1 MFDLYAGPARKRRSR
16 QWKPAS
22 IAVAI
27 LAHAAAIGAIAVYA
41 DDAEAKPV
49 VEEVIAEW
57 KVEDDKP
64 APKPP
69 PPPPP
74 EPEPPAPKEPPKV
87 ELAPEPEPVR
97 LRAPRPPAP
106 VKGDFVTPRPPQN
119 PPVGI
124 PAPNLNA
131 QPITQLDVSG
141 IGKEGDVVGAV
152 DPGDLRAPTGNT
164 QPSEAKEAPP
174 APPAPPAEPAEEPNN
189 GEPMAESEVDVRPSL
204 RNGDDVQ
211 RALQRAYPSML
222 RDAGVTGETVLQ
234 FVIDENGRV
243 EPGSVEIVSSSD
255 EQFAAAARRVVSSMR
270 FSPAKAGGRTVRV
283 TTTLP
288 ERWTIQS

>member
-1 MFDLYAGPARKRRSR
+1 M
-16 QWKPAS
+16 
-22 IAVAI
+22 
-27 LAHAAAIGAIAVYA
+27 AHAAAIGAIAVYA
-41 DDAEAKPV
+41 DDAEAKPM

-57 KVEDDKP
+57 KIEDDKP
-64 APKPP
+64 VPKPP

-87 ELAPEPEPVR
+87 ELAPEPEPEPVK

-124 PAPNLNA
+124 PAPDLNA
-131 QPITQLDVSG
+131 QPITQVDVSG
-141 IGKEGDVVGAV
+141 IGKEGDVVGTV
-152 DPGDLRAPTGNT
+152 DPGDQRAPTGNT

-174 APPAPPAEPAEEPNN
+174 APPAPPAAEPAEEAYD
-189 GEPMAESEVDVRPSL
+189 GEPMEESEVDVRPSL
-204 RNGDDVQ
+204 RNGDAVQ
-211 RALQRAYPSML
+211 SALQRAYPSML

-255 EQFAAAARRVVSSMR
+255 EAFAAAARRVVSSMR
-270 FSPAKAGGRTVRV
+270 FSPAKSRGRTVRV

-288 ERWTIQS
+288 VRWTIQ